1 MNLVWIKRDI
11 RIRDH
16 QPLYEAESISEPY
29 LIVYIFDK
37 NFIQKPDTGGR
48 HLRFIYQSIMDFNQ
62 RLSKLNKNIE
72 IFYGDSL
79 EVFNFLVTQFK
90 IKKVFSYQE
99 SGTKYSWDRDKKV
112 GNFFKKNNISWTEYQ
127 RDGII
132 RGIKNRKGWN
142 ESWDAQMNKKIIKNQ
157 FKFQEKIDFKN
168 SFKLTKY
175 LEEKFRKKNLLFQ
188 PGGET
193 NALKYLNSFAKD
205 RSKNYAYHIS
215 KPQKSRF
222 SSSRL
227 SVYLAWGNL
236 SIRQVYQYL
245 NKHPNRSLYKR
256 SINAMISRL
265 HWHCHFIQKFES
277 DCSYETDFINKG
289 FNSLKRT
296 KNIKFIKA
304 WKDGMTGYPLI
315 DASIRAVKK
324 TGWINFR
331 MRAMVVSFF
340 VHNLDQ
346 DWRDGAYFLA
356 KQFLD
361 YEPGIH
367 FPQFQMQ
374 AGTTGVNTI
383 RIYNPVKNSIEHDN
397 EGEFIKKWIPELKK
411 LPKEYIHEPWKISP
425 LESKFLDFEIGV
437 DYPRPIVD
445 LEISSKKARDKIWG
459 HMKNEKVKSEKKR
472 ILKTHVNFRK

>member
-1 MNLVWIKRDI
+1 M
-11 RIRDH
+11 
-16 QPLYEAESISEPY
+16 
-29 LIVYIFDK
+29 
-37 NFIQKPDTGGR
+37 
-48 HLRFIYQSIMDFNQ
+48 
-62 RLSKLNKNIE
+62 
-72 IFYGDSL
+72 
-79 EVFNFLVTQFK
+79 EVFSFLIMQFK

-112 GNFFKKNNISWTEYQ
+112 GNFLKKNNISWIEYQ

-142 ESWDAQMNKKIIKNQ
+142 ESWDAQMKKNIIKNQ

-168 SFKLTKY
+168 PFKLTKY
-175 LEEKFRKKNLLFQ
+175 LEEKFRKKNILFQ
-188 PGGET
+188 PGGES
-193 NALKYLNSFAKD
+193 NAIKYLNSFAKD
-205 RSKNYAYHIS
+205 RSKNYAYYIS

-304 WKDGMTGYPLI
+304 WKDGITGYPLV

-367 FPQFQMQ
+367 FTQFQMQ

-397 EGEFIKKWIPELKK
+397 EGEFIKKWVPELKK
-411 LPKEYIHEPWKISP
+411 VPKEYIHEPWKISP

-437 DYPRPIVD
+437 DYPKPIVD
-445 LEISSKKARDKIWG
+445 LKISSKKARDKIWG